1 MNEVIFLIHGR
12 IDEKHAKYTFSWR
25 VLEENFK
32 SKHFSYLARIY
43 TFADVLIVSI
53 AKNVFV
59 FG

>member
-1 MNEVIFLIHGR
+1 MVELMKNMQNILF
-12 IDEKHAKYTFSWR
+12 TWR